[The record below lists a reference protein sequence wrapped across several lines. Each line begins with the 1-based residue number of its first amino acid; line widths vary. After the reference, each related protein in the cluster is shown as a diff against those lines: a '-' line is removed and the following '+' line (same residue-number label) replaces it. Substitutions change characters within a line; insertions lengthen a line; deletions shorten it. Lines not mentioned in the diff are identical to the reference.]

1 MTSYTTEVQ
10 LLERE
15 DFLSALGDY
24 TAEAA
29 AGDGRFVVVTGEAGI
44 GKTSLVDAFRALRP
58 DITWL
63 WGACDGSFTPRP
75 LGPLHEIAAS
85 IGGNVA
91 SLCAED
97 ADRRELFTAFLEHVG
112 RTPGVTGIVVE
123 DLHWADEATLDW
135 LSHLSRRIADS
146 RTLVVVTC
154 RDDEPQS
161 DGRLRTTLGK
171 IATHRSTRRLALP
184 PLTPD
189 AVRRLAGPDVADPE
203 RVFEL
208 TAGNPFFVSELLS
221 VAPDAVPQ
229 SVADVVTAR
238 TLLLSP
244 EAQRL
249 VAAAAVISRPA
260 TAGLL
265 AAVSGVAAGS
275 LDDCVSTGIL
285 VADGLTFRFRHEL
298 ARLAVEQEV
307 PAYQKSELHRIALVA
322 LEREGADHAELAH
335 HAEGAGDAN
344 GVLNHATLAAEEA
357 ARLHSHREA
366 AAQYRRALRFA
377 DGSTDEVRAQLLE
390 GLAMVC
396 SLTDN
401 WVESADRREEAL
413 ELRRRL
419 GDPVR
424 VSENLRMLFKC
435 MWRLCR
441 GDESKAAIHEA
452 MAIMSEQPDSAEKA
466 WVFATYAAV
475 VADEAPDDASSYIE
489 QAISMGEELGV
500 GELVVNALQNRGII
514 RGALGESGIEDFER
528 ALEMARRQGI
538 EEQAARGF
546 ANLYE
551 AATDQLLMREYDW
564 CWSEGMA
571 WCEEHEMQTY
581 SYCIAG
587 GRTQSLLR
595 SGALQE
601 ALDLGDKVLALPIS
615 DINRVHLNI
624 ANLTA
629 RLRLGEAGVADRI
642 RVALAPAVSAGEMCY
657 VLPLASAMCELAWL
671 EDNPSVVDQQVL
683 DLYTATRGELP
694 WHHAQLAAGLAR
706 LGLLDDPPES
716 PPSPYREEIAGDHRA
731 AAEVWH
737 ERGCPYEEA
746 VALACAGDAESL
758 HRALEIF
765 TSLGTEP
772 AAARVRR
779 ALRDA
784 GVRVIPRGPRAATR
798 SHPAG
803 LTNREAQVLELVQ
816 EGLTNT
822 AIAGRLVI
830 SERTVDHHVAS
841 VLSKLGVAS
850 RTEAAARAAE
860 LTAAQN

>member
-1 MTSYTTEVQ
+1 M
-10 LLERE
+10 LERE
-15 DFLSALGDY
+15 EFLSALGDY
-24 TAEAA
+24 AAEAA
-29 AGDGRFVVVTGEAGI
+29 SGDGRFVVVTGEAGI

-91 SLCAED
+91 SLCTQD
-97 ADRRELFTAFLEHVG
+97 ADRRELFTAFLDHVG
-112 RTPGVTGIVVE
+112 HTPGVTGIVVE

-146 RTLVVVTC
+146 RALVVVSC

-161 DGRLRTTLGK
+161 DGRLRTTMGQM
-171 IATHRSTRRLALP
+171 ATHRSTRRLALP

-189 AVRRLAGPDVADPE
+189 AVRRLAGPDVADPN

-249 VAAAAVISRPA
+249 VAAAAVIGRPA

-285 VADGLTFRFRHEL
+285 IADGLAFRFRHEL
-298 ARLAVEQEV
+298 ARLAVEQGV
-307 PAYQKSELHRIALVA
+307 PAYQRSELHRIALVA

-335 HAEGAGDAN
+335 HADAAGDIPA
-344 GVLNHATLAAEEA
+344 VLHHATCA
-357 ARLHSHREA
+357 ARDAARMYSHREA
-366 AAQYRRALRFA
+366 ASQYSRALRVA
-377 DGSTDEVRAQLLE
+377 ETSSDETRAELLE
-390 GLAMVC
+390 GLARVQAMM
-396 SLTDN
+396 DH
-401 WVESADRREEAL
+401 WEESAAVADEAL
-413 ELRRRL
+413 ALRRRI
-419 GDPVR
+419 GDPVS
-424 VSENLRMLFKC
+424 VSANLRHRYLC
-435 MWRLCR
+435 LWRLCR
-441 GDESKAAIHEA
+441 GKEANAAIEESIGL
-452 MAIMSEQPDSAEKA
+452 MREQSDSLERA
-466 WVFATYAAV
+466 WSFALYA
-475 VADEAPDDASSYIE
+475 
-489 QAISMGEELGV
+489 
-500 GELVVNALQNRGII
+500 R
-514 RGALGESGIEDFER
+514 ALGETAPPAEAVPYAKEAIRIGDSLGDVEVVVQALQTLGILRLKLGQGGIAEVEQ
-528 ALEMARRQGI
+528 ALEIARSETI

-551 AATDQLLMREYDW
+551 MVVDQLLVREYDW
-564 CWSEGMA
+564 LWDEGMQ
-571 WCEEHEMQTY
+571 WCEDHEMLTFSWCVSAVRCQ
-581 SYCIAG
+581 ALMRM
-587 GRTQSLLR
+587 GRLR
-595 SGALQE
+595 E
-601 ALDLGDKVLALPIS
+601 AVDLSDQVMAQPISAINRAHVNNPQLTSRVRLGDPEVLPAIL
-615 DINRVHLNI
+615 
-624 ANLTA
+624 AA
-629 RLRLGEAGVADRI
+629 RD
-642 RVALAPAVSAGEMCY
+642 LAVESGDDCWP
-657 VLPLASAMCELAWL
+657 LPLAYAVCELAWL
-671 EDNPSVVDQQVL
+671 ADDPGVVDGHVL
-683 DLYTATRGELP
+683 ELYAATKGTEP
-694 WHHAQLAAGLAR
+694 WLRAQLAAGLSR
-706 LGLLDDPPES
+706 LGLLDAPPAN
-716 PPSPYREEIAGDHRA
+716 PPSPYLEEIAGDHA
-731 AAEVWH
+731 AAARVWH
-737 ERGCPYEEA
+737 ERGFPYEEA
-746 VALACAGDAESL
+746 VALTCKGDTDSL
-758 HRALEIF
+758 KRALEIF

-784 GVRVIPRGPRAATR
+784 GERVIPRGPRAATR

-841 VLSKLGVAS
+841 VLSKLGVTS